1 MNNLNKITAFYNE
14 RFGVMSQFFR
24 VEKIEESL
32 RMSIV
37 IPAYK
42 EELQSVLESL
52 GKNQLS
58 NPSEVELILVLN
70 HSEKAE
76 QNVKDFHG
84 EQHSLYHNTLLANGV
99 RVLCIK
105 AFDLPHKKA
114 GVGLARKIGMDAA
127 LNRFSSIDH
136 DGLIVCLDG
145 DCAVSTNYLTEL
157 LRCEKAKINGLSIAF
172 EHDVN
177 SIDNQRNKQIVDY
190 EIFLRYYVHALR
202 SAGYPHAFHTV
213 GSSMAC
219 RASAYAKIGGMN
231 TRKAGE
237 DFYFLH
243 KLIPQGG
250 FYDLTTATVFP
261 SSRVS
266 ERVPF
271 GTGRA
276 MLEMNAGTK
285 DFDTLYNPETFRDLS
300 ILFFD
305 EADALFG
312 KRYSD
317 LPKSFVAFMKENS
330 LQKQLEDLT
339 KRSKDKQQF
348 FKNLK
353 HWFDGFKV
361 LKYVHFCRDNYH
373 ANVPVGQALEEL
385 FGFKAKSRAELLESL
400 RKLDRNSSFSY
411 F

>member
-24 VEKIEESL
+24 EEKIEESL

-84 EQHSLYHNTLLANGV
+84 EQHALYHNTLLANGV

-317 LPKSFVAFMKENS
+317 LPKSFVAFMKEN
-330 LQKQLEDLT
+330 
-339 KRSKDKQQF
+339 
-348 FKNLK
+348 
-353 HWFDGFKV
+353 
-361 LKYVHFCRDNYH
+361 
-373 ANVPVGQALEEL
+373 
-385 FGFKAKSRAELLESL
+385 
-400 RKLDRNSSFSY
+400 
-411 F
+411 